1 VYASV
6 QLSAGVLSRAFL
18 GVTRNATQPVRE
30 NLGTSMRDQCK
41 RPLWAVVA
49 VFACCPAL
57 PAQKFQDL
65 RTPTPLP
72 AGSTL
77 VIGFLGGYERWND
90 EHRSV
95 RRLVLRLRQ
104 SPGVYAESIENHRRG
119 LALKLVER
127 ALDTNGDGRLDANEK
142 AGARVILFGQSWGGN
157 ATVATA
163 TDLERL
169 GVPVLLTVQ
178 VDSVGL
184 HDAVIPANV
193 HAAVNFYQHDPGAI
207 RGRSS
212 IRAADPRHTAIL
224 GNFESS
230 YVFRSVDE
238 SDASWARRTF
248 GGSHAKLELD
258 PAVWARVE
266 QYISDAMTRR

>member
-1 VYASV
+1 
-6 QLSAGVLSRAFL
+6 
-18 GVTRNATQPVRE
+18 
-30 NLGTSMRDQCK
+30 MRD
-41 RPLWAVVA
+41 RSNRLLWAVVA
-49 VFACCPAL
+49 VLVCCPA
-57 PAQKFQDL
+57 ARSQTFQDL
-65 RTPTPLP
+65 KTRTPLP
-72 AGSTL
+72 VGSTL

-95 RRLVLRLRQ
+95 RQLVLRLRQ

-119 LALKLVER
+119 LALKLIKR
-127 ALDTNGDGRLDANEK
+127 AFDTNGDGRLDADER
-142 AGARVILFGQSWGGN
+142 ARARVILFGQSWGGD

-163 TDLERL
+163 RDLERL
-169 GVPVLLTVQ
+169 GIPVLLTLQ

-207 RGRSS
+207 RGRSA
-212 IRAADPRHTAIL
+212 IRAADASQTAIL

-230 YVFRSVDE
+230 YLFRSVDE
-238 SDASWARRTF
+238 SNASWARRTF
-248 GGSHAKLELD
+248 GGSHAKMELD